1 MKFFPIATTE
11 QRLDRLEARVA
22 ELAAILERLDAG
34 SAPSEAAHLA
44 APAPSLETGPAIAP
58 PGEESRPE
66 PREEVFS
73 ADLIPNTNTILAV
86 LSALGTSFLVLGG
99 ALLIRT
105 ITDAGA
111 VPRSAGIAAGFAYA
125 LAWVVMA
132 VRLAGRG
139 RKIHASFLGATAIVI
154 GDPLLFEAFTR
165 FHAAGPWTAAAG
177 LVVLTGACLLA
188 GKRRDLGT
196 VAWFATLAAAA
207 TAAVLSIV
215 TGAVAPFAAALI
227 AIGIA
232 TVWLGEGSLGWE
244 LLRWPAAGAADAI
257 VLWMAAALF
266 LGETAARSA
275 ETESVAVLVVLAL
288 ALPVLYV
295 GSFLVRTLLLRR
307 EVRIFEVLQ
316 TFGSLA
322 VGLGSAVALLRMAG
336 GSTAGLAA
344 AALAAGA
351 ACYFAALGP
360 LERRSE
366 SHRSVSWCAAL
377 ALALV
382 LFGASLLFPGTA
394 AAWLS
399 MLLALAAA
407 FASSRHPV
415 LRLHAA
421 GFAAAAAWHSG
432 LASVS
437 VGSLVF
443 RGAVSPDAFS
453 STAFT
458 TLAVCGACLPMIARR
473 QSVRGDVVG
482 PVARLALSLI
492 ACLGAAGLL
501 IAFLAGLAGGTDSA
515 VIALVRSAVLAA
527 AAVVLAFLARRTA
540 FAELGWL
547 AWTVLVLGG
556 IKLVFEDV
564 PAGRPLTLFIAFA
577 LYGASLLWTPRLLKR
592 HEDPAAAA
600 PGG

>member
-1 MKFFPIATTE
+1 VKTLSIETTE

-22 ELAAILERLDAG
+22 DLAAAVERLT
-34 SAPSEAAHLA
+34 PAAA
-44 APAPSLETGPAIAP
+44 RVVVTAPAASVPPPPDLAEPALAEP
-58 PGEESRPE
+58 EEE
-66 PREEVFS
+66 PFS

-111 VPRSAGIAAGFAYA
+111 VPRAAGIAAGFAYA
-125 LAWVVMA
+125 LAWIFAA

-139 RKIHASFLGATAIVI
+139 RRIHASFLGVTAVVI
-154 GDPLLFEAFTR
+154 GDPLLFEALTR
-165 FHAAGPWTAAAG
+165 FHAVGPWTAAAG
-177 LVVLTGACLLA
+177 LFVLTCACLFA
-188 GKRRDLGT
+188 GRRRDLGA
-196 VAWFATLAAAA
+196 VAWFAVLAAAA

-215 TGAVAPFAAALI
+215 TGAVAPFAASLI

-232 TVWLGEGSLGWE
+232 TLWLGEGSIGWE
-244 LLRWPAAGAADAI
+244 LLRWPASGAADTI
-257 VLWMAAALF
+257 VLWMAAAL
-266 LGETAARSA
+266 LIGEASARSA
-275 ETESVAVLVVLAL
+275 DSEPVSLLVLLAL

-307 EVRIFEVLQ
+307 EVHVFEVLQ

-322 VGLGSAVALLRMAG
+322 VGLGSAVALLRTAG
-336 GSTAGLAA
+336 GSTAGLAIA
-344 AALAAGA
+344 AMAAGA
-351 ACYFAALGP
+351 ACYLAALGL
-360 LERRSE
+360 LERRSG

-382 LFGASLLFPGTA
+382 LFGSSLLLSGPA

-399 MLLALAAA
+399 MLLALATA

-437 VGSLVF
+437 IGSLVL

-453 STAFT
+453 SAAFT
-458 TLAVCGACLPMIARR
+458 TLAVSGACLPMIARSK
-473 QSVRGDVVG
+473 SVRGDIVG
-482 PVARLALSLI
+482 PVARSALSVI

-501 IAFLAGLAGGTDSA
+501 IAFLGGLPGAADPA
-515 VIALVRSAVLAA
+515 AIALVRSAVLAT
-527 AAVVLAFLARRTA
+527 AAVVLAFLARRTS

-556 IKLVFEDV
+556 IKLVVEDV
-564 PAGRPLTLFIAFA
+564 PAGRPLTLFLAFA
-577 LYGASLLWTPRLLKR
+577 LYGASLLWTPRLLR
-592 HEDPAAAA
+592 RRET
-600 PGG
+600 